1 MACLTG
7 SVRSYSSYAT
17 YLSVSIPR
25 GLISKKS
32 EGTEGR
38 DLGQTYAKGERK
50 DACGHIGVRGKR
62 VDKEAFENLR
72 RAVGWQRR
80 WQKRKCGRVRHMV
93 KKRSIDSYDREP
105 EKALKCRLLLRLH
118 KPFL

>member
-50 DACGHIGVRGKR
+50 DACGHTGVRGKR
-62 VDKEAFENLR
+62 VDKEAFEK
-72 RAVGWQRR
+72 GS
-80 WQKRKCGRVRHMV
+80 RVAEEMAE
-93 KKRSIDSYDREP
+93 KKMWKSKTHGKK
-105 EKALKCRLLLRLH
+105 EKYR
-118 KPFL
+118 